1 MTCTGTR
8 RKRHVAA
15 AALVLAAMAVVT
27 IPRLARAVS
36 PSSDEMATTRRWV
49 AAKFEAAQPLP
60 KPRPG
65 LLVLA
70 NHDPVTRN
78 GRGSKPLRIVN
89 AEYTRGLDSDAR
101 YAVTDLDTGATA
113 PMTGRELGERGLP
126 VSIPTQP
133 GVAVMTYERVN

>member
-1 MTCTGTR
+1 CTGTR

-49 AAKFEAAQPLP
+49 AAKFEAVQPL
-60 KPRPG
+60 
-65 LLVLA
+65 
-70 NHDPVTRN
+70 
-78 GRGSKPLRIVN
+78 SKP
-89 AEYTRGLDSDAR
+89 E
-101 YAVTDLDTGATA
+101 
-113 PMTGRELGERGLP
+113 PGLP